1 MPRRGGDWSGR
12 PGHRCEVCNRSS
24 ENVGPRRGFD
34 YANDVCGGCCEISSD
49 DDGHN
54 EEGYCRS
61 CKKYMYKDKYEKL
74 CAGKT
79 YDGFRIPVGGARVS
93 GAFPAYCVK
102 CCKECQLCY
111 PAFEKDCDPDIHP
124 RDVDKYSVPI
134 DLAIVEI
141 IHGEECA
148 VAVLGEDA
156 KGGEIFYLCKRCH
169 NTKWKKHPKR
179 GQPFNGFTQEQI
191 NNDY

>member
-1 MPRRGGDWSGR
+1 M
-12 PGHRCEVCNRSS
+12 
-24 ENVGPRRGFD
+24 
-34 YANDVCGGCCEISSD
+34 CGGCCEISSD

-54 EEGYCRS
+54 EEGYCRG

-79 YDGFRIPVGGARVS
+79 YDGFRIPVGGACVS
-93 GAFPAYCVK
+93 GAFPSYCVK
-102 CCKECQLCY
+102 CCKECQLCSHVD
-111 PAFEKDCDPDIHP
+111 EDWDPFIHP
-124 RDVDKYSVPI
+124 RNVDKYSVPI
-134 DLAIVEI
+134 DLAIGEV
-141 IHGEECA
+141 IHGDECA